1 MDFNQ
6 TVEATTLA
14 IKLHQ
19 SIDYNQTLLAIKEA
33 TEVKNFSRFS
43 SLLEVAFAI
52 NVSYQLIPNM
62 YNIGKKK
69 IDDIEFSKIQEW
81 ESKITEL
88 TSKIK
93 ELTPEDNVV
102 LEGNEEKVKEYKDTI
117 IIYKTFMATIKST
130 SDESTP
136 SEIKSKFFSSV
147 APYAAIVSIILLF
160 SGSLNICLMDTF
172 SNANRDWLQTS
183 IIIIL
188 LSPNIIALGFQLK
201 HWRIIKTKLT
211 NVIDALEK

>member
-6 TVEATTLA
+6 TIEATSMA
-14 IKLHQ
+14 IKLHE

-69 IDDIEFSKIQEW
+69 IDDIEFSKTQEW

-88 TSKIK
+88 TSKIA
-93 ELTPEDNVV
+93 
-102 LEGNEEKVKEYKDTI
+102 LESNKEKVNEYKKTI
-117 IIYKTFMATIKST
+117 IINKTFMATIKSKSDAST
-130 SDESTP
+130 S
-136 SEIKSKFFSSV
+136 SEIKSKQFSSI
-147 APYAAIVSIILLF
+147 AIYAAIASIILLF
-160 SGSLNICLMDTF
+160 LGALEISCMDSLSPLVRNII
-172 SNANRDWLQTS
+172 QTS
-183 IIIIL
+183 IIGML
-188 LSPNIIALGFQLK
+188 LSPNIIALGFQLQ
-201 HWRIIKTKLT
+201 HWKKVETDLDT
-211 NVIDALEK
+211 VINALERLNKT